1 MDMISMIRISRKKIS
16 NSCIDVIFLSSIM
29 SCIHKIISLGMRE
42 SLTFRNT
49 LTRPPKGQARTKLS
63 GKRIISSLNSEAK
76 ICNRC

>member
-1 MDMISMIRISRKKIS
+1 MIRISRKKIS

-29 SCIHKIISLGMRE
+29 SCIHKIILLDMRE
-42 SLTFRNT
+42 SLAFHT
-49 LTRPPKGQARTKLS
+49 LTFKRPPKGQARTKLS